1 MKLRRR
7 LGALVII
14 IGLGVAIL
22 PLLQEAYGA
31 YSQWQL
37 EREWE
42 KAVRESQQSQ
52 ISQTSA
58 WGSAEVVA
66 RFFSVRSAQA
76 APAKPKAKKAKAQK
90 NRAVHKRVSRKQST
104 TLTSRRL
111 QQRRNRPMGLVR
123 LEIPKLN
130 MHAIVVDGTNNHQ
143 LARGPAHFRGT
154 ALPGES
160 GNCAIAAHRNVYGS
174 WFRNLNRLR
183 AGDSII
189 LRTPKQ
195 AFTYR
200 VTKARI
206 VLSNDMSVL
215 KPTKG
220 STVTLVTCMIP
231 HAKHRLVVFGQ
242 RS

>member
-7 LGALVII
+7 LGAFVII

-22 PLLQEAYGA
+22 PLLEKAYGA

-42 KAVRESQQSQ
+42 NAVRESQQSQ
-52 ISQTSA
+52 LSQTSV
-58 WGSAEVVA
+58 WGPAEVVA

-76 APAKPKAKKAKAQK
+76 APMKPVAKKKP
-90 NRAVHKRVSRKQST
+90 AVHKRVSRIKST

-111 QQRRNRPMGLVR
+111 QQPRNRPMGLVR

-130 MHAIVVDGTNNHQ
+130 MHAIVVDGTDNRQ

-174 WFRNLNRLR
+174 WFRDLNRLR
-183 AGDSII
+183 EGDPII

-200 VTKARI
+200 VTQARI
-206 VLSNDMSVL
+206 VLSNDTSIL

-242 RS
+242 RA